1 MALHLSANATSRRPA
16 ADLDARL
23 RAEADLQEAKALL
36 RRLLAAEDRLGL
48 VFPVMDDARR
58 FLAAQ
63 RHRGD

>member
-1 MALHLSANATSRRPA
+1 MALHLSANGTSRRPA
-16 ADLDARL
+16 SDLDARL

-48 VFPVMDDARR
+48 VFPVMDDTRR